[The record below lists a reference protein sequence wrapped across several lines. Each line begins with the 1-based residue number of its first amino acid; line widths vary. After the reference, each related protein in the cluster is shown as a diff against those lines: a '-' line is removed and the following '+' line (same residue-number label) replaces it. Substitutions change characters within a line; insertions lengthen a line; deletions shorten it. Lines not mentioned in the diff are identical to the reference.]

1 MALVNKNQP
10 MREAEIAIADFINNR
25 LTNMV
30 RELAI
35 PDENSIGLEKLD
47 DNVKN
52 LQTVITNHDITFTV
66 EQSSDMLV
74 IKRVTVKNK
83 QQAIPEYDP
92 DYNYVFNGAFA
103 SLNAVYNDT
112 LKQNPVFVTTAVE
125 SIKGNSVTIAVILF
139 ILRQQTPGTVFKATL
154 STIWN
159 CMRVDPR

>member
-10 MREAEIAIADFINNR
+10 MREAEIDIADFINNR

-52 LQTVITNHDITFTV
+52 LQTVITNRDITFTV
-66 EQSSDMLV
+66 AQSSDMLV
-74 IKRVTVKNK
+74 INRVTVKNN
-83 QQAIPEYDP
+83 QQAIEDT
-92 DYNYVFNGAFA
+92 DYKYVFNGAFA
-103 SLNAVYNDT
+103 SLNAEYNDT
-112 LKQNPVFVTTAVE
+112 LKQNPVFVTTAIE

-154 STIWN
+154 TTVWN
-159 CMRVDPR
+159 CAQVLPI